1 MMSSLF
7 PQWMPAWA
15 QAVLL
20 VGGMLFTLLWML
32 VPFAVFGVKGRLDN
46 LAIQLDD
53 LQAEL
58 RVLALGLNAQATQP
72 PAVAEALADRAPP
85 PPAEAP
91 VWEPAPPAPSV
102 ERDRGGDAPD
112 IPAYE
117 RRPPRAQPASPPA
130 PPPPSRPVE
139 PASMS
144 AARTP
149 VEEDGWPPPSRGP
162 SPAQPYVPRRPVP
175 SHDAGAEP
183 GLAEWSREPVR
194 PVPRG
199 VPAARPVRASV
210 WPPERRARA
219 EPTLRWPPRPE

>member
-58 RVLALGLNAQATQP
+58 RVLALGLNGQQTAQP
-72 PAVAEALADRAPP
+72 PVVADALADRAPTP
-85 PPAEAP
+85 VDAAP
-91 VWEPAPPAPSV
+91 VWEPAPPAPPA
-102 ERDRGGDAPD
+102 DRGETGGDARD

-117 RRPPRAQPASPPA
+117 RRVPRAQPA
-130 PPPPSRPVE
+130 PPPSRPVE
-139 PASMS
+139 PAPMP
-144 AARTP
+144 AQRGPA
-149 VEEDGWPPPSRGP
+149 EDDGWPPPPRGP
-162 SPAQPYVPRRPVP
+162 APAQPYVPRRPEP
-175 SHDAGAEP
+175 SYDAEAEP

-194 PVPRG
+194 PAAPR
-199 VPAARPVRASV
+199 VTPARPVRASV
-210 WPPERRARA
+210 WQPERRARA

>member
-1 MMSSLF
+1 
-7 PQWMPAWA
+7 MPAWA

-58 RVLALGLNAQATQP
+58 RVLALGLNGQAAQP
-72 PAVAEALADRAPP
+72 PSVADALADRVPAPTQ
-85 PPAEAP
+85 AEAP
-91 VWEPAPPAPSV
+91 VWEPAPPAPPA
-102 ERDRGGDAPD
+102 DMGAQADAHD
-112 IPAYE
+112 TPAYE
-117 RRPPRAQPASPPA
+117 RRAPRVQSA

-139 PASMS
+139 PAPMPPPRR
-144 AARTP
+144 AG
-149 VEEDGWPPPSRGP
+149 EEDGWNPLPPRGP
-162 SPAQPYVPRRPVP
+162 SPAQPYAPRRPGP
-175 SHDAGAEP
+175 SHDVEAEP

-194 PVPRG
+194 PAAPR
-199 VPAARPVRASV
+199 VTPARPVRASV

>member
-20 VGGMLFTLLWML
+20 VGGMLFILLWML

-58 RVLALGLNAQATQP
+58 RVLALGLNSGQAAQPSGMAD
-72 PAVAEALADRAPP
+72 ALAERVPAPTVVD
-85 PPAEAP
+85 AP
-91 VWEPAPPAPSV
+91 VWEPAPPAPPV
-102 ERDRGGDAPD
+102 DMGAEGGDVSRD
-112 IPAYE
+112 VPAYE
-117 RRPPRAQPASPPA
+117 RRVPRAQPA
-130 PPPPSRPVE
+130 PPPSRPVE
-139 PASMS
+139 PA
-144 AARTP
+144 P
-149 VEEDGWPPPSRGP
+149 VPAQRGPAEDDGWPPSRGP
-162 SPAQPYVPRRPVP
+162 APAQPYVPRRPEP
-175 SHDAGAEP
+175 SYEAEAEP

-194 PVPRG
+194 SAPRG
-199 VPAARPVRASV
+199 VPPARPVRASV
-210 WPPERRARA
+210 WSPERRARA